1 MNSEREETMG
11 TITFVENDGTAHDV
25 DLVEG
30 ESLME
35 LATSNGVPGIDGDC
49 GGEASCG
56 TCHVI
61 VQDEWIG
68 RTGTR
73 SEEESQMIEMSP
85 ECAPNSR
92 LACQLKASPD
102 LDGLTVRLPEFQM

>member
-1 MNSEREETMG
+1 MG
-11 TITFVENDGTAHDV
+11 TIHFVEHDGTSHDV

-30 ESLME
+30 ESLMQ

-61 VQDEWIG
+61 VDEAWVA

-73 SEEESQMIEMSP
+73 SDDEHQMIEMSP
-85 ECAPNSR
+85 ECAPSSR
-92 LACQLKASPD
+92 LACQLKASED

>member
-1 MNSEREETMG
+1 MG
-11 TITFVENDGTAHDV
+11 TITFVEHSGTSHDV
-25 DLVEG
+25 DLVDG

-35 LATSNGVPGIDGDC
+35 IATSNGIPGIDGDC

-61 VQDEWIG
+61 VDDAWIG

-73 SEEESQMIEMSP
+73 SEEEGQMLDMSP

-92 LACQLKASPD
+92 LSCQLKACLS
-102 LDGLTVRLPEFQM
+102 LDGLKVHLPEFQM

>member
-1 MNSEREETMG
+1 MG
-11 TITFVENDGTAHDV
+11 TITFVEYDGTTHEIELV
-25 DLVEG
+25 DG
-30 ESLME
+30 SSLMQ

-61 VQDEWIG
+61 VDEAWAA

-92 LACQLKASPD
+92 LACQITATPD

>member
-1 MNSEREETMG
+1 MSTG
-11 TITFVENDGTAHDV
+11 SITFVTHDGTAHEV
-25 DLVEG
+25 DLVDG
-30 ESLME
+30 ESLMV

-61 VQDEWIG
+61 VDDDWVD

-73 SEEESQMIEMSP
+73 SDEESQMIEMSP
-85 ECAPNSR
+85 ECSPNSR
-92 LACQLKASPD
+92 LSCQLKACASF
-102 LDGLTVRLPEFQM
+102 DGLKVHLPEFQM

>member
-1 MNSEREETMG
+1 MG
-11 TITFVENDGTAHDV
+11 TITFIENDGTSHDV

-35 LATSNGVPGIDGDC
+35 LATGNGVPGIDGDC

-61 VQDEWIG
+61 VDDAWIAT
-68 RTGTR
+68 TGTR
-73 SEEESQMIEMSP
+73 SDTETAMVEMSP

-92 LACQLKASPD
+92 LSCQLKARPE
-102 LDGLTVRLPEFQM
+102 LDGLRVHLPEYQM

>member
-1 MNSEREETMG
+1 MG
-11 TITFVENDGTAHDV
+11 TITFIEYDGTSHDV

-30 ESLME
+30 ASLME

-49 GGEASCG
+49 GGEATCG

-61 VQDEWIG
+61 VDDAWIAT
-68 RTGTR
+68 TGTR
-73 SEEESQMIEMSP
+73 TDEESQMIEMSP

-92 LACQLKASPD
+92 LACQMKACQS

>member
-1 MNSEREETMG
+1 MG
-11 TITFVENDGTAHDV
+11 SITFIEHDGTVHDV

-30 ESLME
+30 TSLME
-35 LATSNGVPGIDGDC
+35 LATSNGIPGIDGDC

-61 VQDEWIG
+61 VDDAWAEA
-68 RTGTR
+68 TGTR
-73 SEEESQMIEMSP
+73 SAQESQMIEMSP
-85 ECAPNSR
+85 ECQPGSR
-92 LACQLKASPD
+92 LACQLKASAA

>member
-1 MNSEREETMG
+1 MA

-25 DLVEG
+25 DLVDG
-30 ESLME
+30 ESLMT
-35 LATSNGVPGIDGDC
+35 LATDNGVPGIDGDC

-61 VQDEWIG
+61 VDDEWIAT
-68 RTGTR
+68 TGTR
-73 SEEESQMIEMSP
+73 SEVERQMIEMSP

-92 LACQLKASPD
+92 LSCQLKARQD
-102 LDGLTVRLPEFQM
+102 LDGLKVHLPEFQM

>member
-1 MNSEREETMG
+1 MG
-11 TITFVENDGTAHDV
+11 TITFVESDGTAHEV

-30 ESLME
+30 ESLMV
-35 LATSNGVPGIDGDC
+35 LATSNAVPGIDGDC
-49 GGEASCG
+49 GGEAACG

-61 VQDEWIG
+61 VDDEWIA

-73 SEEESQMIEMSP
+73 SDEESQMIEMSP

-92 LACQLKASPD
+92 LACQLEAKPE
-102 LDGLTVRLPEFQM
+102 LDGLRVHLPEFQM